1 MDGEKQLRMVKSSLP
16 RQRHQQVRRVHH
28 DQADEER
35 AQVRRGADPAAVV
48 ADDARHL
55 DEHLQ
60 DCAGVLPEPFVLYD
74 KIVI

>member
-1 MDGEKQLRMVKSSLP
+1 MP
-16 RQRHQQVRRVHH
+16 
-28 DQADEER
+28 
-35 AQVRRGADPAAVV
+35 ADPGAVV

-60 DCAGVLPEPFVLYD
+60 DCAGVLPETFVLYD